1 MGQRVPVLVTSAE
14 AGEGIV
20 ELCKTILAHK
30 ADLKISGKLTICQ
43 HNIDEMRISKIAQ
56 DLVREAVEGEGQEKM
71 EALLSQTLSRKS
83 TQHRS
88 PKSLFR
94 GCLKYLIN
102 IRCDDYFMLC

>member
-71 EALLSQTLSRKS
+71 EALLSQTLTREIDQAQAAKKLV
-83 TQHRS
+83 QG
-88 PKSLFR
+88 L
-94 GCLKYLIN
+94 LKIPNQY
-102 IRCDDYFMLC
+102 

>member
-56 DLVREAVEGEGQEKM
+56 DLVREAVEGEGEGKM
-71 EALLSQTLSRKS
+71 EALLSQTLTREIDQAQAAKKLV
-83 TQHRS
+83 Q
-88 PKSLFR
+88 
-94 GCLKYLIN
+94 GLK
-102 IRCDDYFMLC
+102 CDDYFMLC